1 MQGSDSGKK
10 AFLVGITGMIGGGKS
25 TAAKI
30 LEELGGFGISADR
43 LAKRYTEPDSPI
55 LPELVELLGKEILD
69 SQNKP
74 DRKKI
79 SEIVFN
85 DPEKLAGLN
94 RLIHPRV
101 RNDFQKILETEAK
114 GRMVIWEVPL
124 LFETDAYTLCDA
136 TVTVDSDPEESILRT
151 ISRDGLK
158 KEDVL
163 ARIVNQLPLTEK
175 LKRADYILRNRGD
188 LESLR
193 EECKN
198 LYSTLLGKML

>member
-1 MQGSDSGKK
+1 MQSSDSGKK

-30 LEELGGFGISADR
+30 LEELGGYGISADR
-43 LAKRYTEPDSPI
+43 LAKRYTEADSPI
-55 LPELVELLGKEILD
+55 LTELVELLGKDILD
-69 SQNKP
+69 SDGKP

-79 SEIVFN
+79 SNIVFN
-85 DPEKLAGLN
+85 DVQKLEGLN

-101 RNDFQKILETEAK
+101 RKDFQKILETDAK

-136 TVTVDSDPEESILRT
+136 TVTVDSDPEESIERT
-151 ISRDGLK
+151 ISRDGTT
-158 KEDVL
+158 KEEVL
-163 ARIVNQLPLTEK
+163 ARIKNQLPITEK
-175 LKRADYILRNRGD
+175 LKKADYIIKNRGN

-193 EECKN
+193 EECKT
-198 LYSTLLGKML
+198 LYSTLSGRML